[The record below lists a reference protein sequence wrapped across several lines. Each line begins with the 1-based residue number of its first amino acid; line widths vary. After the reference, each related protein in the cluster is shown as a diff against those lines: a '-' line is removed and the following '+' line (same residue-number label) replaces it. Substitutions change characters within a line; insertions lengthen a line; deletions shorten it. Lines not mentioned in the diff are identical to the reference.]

1 MSQGRLFYVI
11 GPSGSGKDTLMQY
24 ARAQLSEREKIIF
37 AHRYITRQPELVG
50 ENHIY
55 LSEAEFAAKERQG
68 FFAMQWDSHGLR
80 YGIGKEINFWLAQ
93 GFNVVINGSREYLPI
108 ALKKEPDLGVILI
121 RTSTQVLRERLKNR
135 QRETDSEIESRLE
148 RATLFNRICHPNV
161 TLLDNDGRLDES
173 GAAFIN
179 LLMATQSGENGSY

>member
-24 ARAQLSEREKIIF
+24 ARAKLSEREKIIF

-68 FFAMQWDSHGLR
+68 FFSMQWDSHGLR

-93 GFNVVINGSREYLPI
+93 GFNVVINGSREYLPT

-121 RTSTQVLRERLKNR
+121 RTSAQVLRVRLKNR
-135 QRETDSEIESRLE
+135 QRETDDEIESRLE

-161 TLLDNDGRLDES
+161 AILDNDGSLDDS

-179 LLMATQSGENGSY
+179 LLMTTQSGVN

>member
-1 MSQGRLFYVI
+1 MCQGRLFYVI

-24 ARAQLSEREKIIF
+24 ARGKLAAYNKIVF
-37 AHRYITRQPELVG
+37 AHRYITRLPELVG
-50 ENHIY
+50 ENHIH

-93 GFNVVINGSREYLPI
+93 GFNVVINGSREYFTT
-108 ALKKEPDLGVILI
+108 ALEKEPDMRVVLI
-121 RTSTQVLRERLKNR
+121 RTSTDALRERLKKR
-135 QRETDSEIESRLE
+135 QRETDDEIERRLE
-148 RATLFNRICHPNV
+148 RAALFNRIHHPNV
-161 TLLDNDGRLDES
+161 TFLDNDGLLDDS

-179 LLMATQSGENGSY
+179 LLTENTTR

>member
-1 MSQGRLFYVI
+1 MCQGRLFYVI

-24 ARAQLSEREKIIF
+24 ARGKLAEREKIVF

-55 LSEAEFAAKERQG
+55 LSEAEFAAKEKQG

-93 GFNVVINGSREYLPI
+93 DFNVVINGSREYLPI
-108 ALKKEPDLGVILI
+108 ALDKEPKIRVILI
-121 RTSTQVLRERLKNR
+121 RTSTAVLRERLKKR
-135 QRETDSEIESRLE
+135 QRETDDEIEQRLE
-148 RATLFNRICHPNV
+148 RATLFNHIDHPNV
-161 TLLDNDGRLDES
+161 TLLDNDGGLDDS
-173 GAAFIN
+173 GAAFIA
-179 LLMATQSGENGSY
+179 LLTQDKIKHDSA